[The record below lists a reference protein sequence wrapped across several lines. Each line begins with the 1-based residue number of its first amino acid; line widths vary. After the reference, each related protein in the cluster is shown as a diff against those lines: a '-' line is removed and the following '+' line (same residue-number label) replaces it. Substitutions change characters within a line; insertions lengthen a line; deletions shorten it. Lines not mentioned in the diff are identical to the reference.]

1 MSLSRRTSAVSKGN
15 VLVVRGDRA
24 EARAQRDKQECVSES
39 AIERLT
45 KRAHNQSQ
53 LRLVLKLQVRHWR
66 NSMLRKKPRPNT
78 LARAHWP
85 TVLASKPDTSN
96 TPSFSV
102 WLCWNTA
109 TTILPRACRI
119 RNARRKAGM
128 QSNTSLHLAA
138 QIRVSSCVEDVETPI
153 LYHTLQG
160 VETPCYMFGNWATK
174 WLGAADEPLG
184 KTLWMNIPLDV
195 D

>member
-1 MSLSRRTSAVSKGN
+1 MRKRKC
-15 VLVVRGDRA
+15 DR
-24 EARAQRDKQECVSES
+24 EVNQKSPQPQ
-39 AIERLT
+39 AI
-45 KRAHNQSQ
+45 Q
-53 LRLVLKLQVRHWR
+53 LRLVFKLQVRHWR
-66 NSMLRKKPRPNT
+66 NSMLRKKPHPNT
-78 LARAHWP
+78 LARAHLP
-85 TVLASKPDTSN
+85 TVLGSKPDTSN

-102 WLCWNTA
+102 WICLCHVTRTRNTA

-119 RNARRKAGM
+119 RNARPSAAM
-128 QSNTSLHLAA
+128 LSNTSLHLAA

-174 WLGAADEPLG
+174 WLGAEDEPSG
-184 KTLWMNIPLDV
+184 KTLWMNIHLDV